1 MHFFSLMA
9 LIGVTLALGIA
20 GVFVSKLLLALMA
33 KSLVILIMA
42 VAGFALV
49 YAVIRLNSREGD
61 EKAEVPIVPMN
72 CGVGNPVIISHS
84 DPARIK
90 NFIVVVKIS
99 CHKDVYILVLRFFAE
114 PGCKH
119 LPSGSPGRVPPGC
132 CNSREASHGFPGG

>member
-49 YAVIRLNSREGD
+49 YAVIRLNSREGE
-61 EKAEVPIVPMN
+61 EKAEMKSYAMN
-72 CGVGNPVIISHS
+72 
-84 DPARIK
+84 
-90 NFIVVVKIS
+90 
-99 CHKDVYILVLRFFAE
+99 
-114 PGCKH
+114 
-119 LPSGSPGRVPPGC
+119 
-132 CNSREASHGFPGG
+132 